1 MNKLIDNFNIIAE
14 IGVNHEGRLEKALEL
29 IYLAHDAGVGIV
41 KFQSYT
47 PKRFVAGND
56 VARIERVTRFSLS
69 EENHME
75 LAALCKKLGIAFMST
90 PVTEDWVN
98 FLNPLCCAFKI
109 ASGDITFKTVIQD
122 VAKTDKHIFLSTGAA
137 SVDEIDRAV
146 LWVSDVVGKDNLAN
160 RLTLMHCVS
169 AYPTPINEANILAI
183 PFLHDRYKLN
193 IGYSNHVIGMSAC
206 LSAVAHG
213 ASAVEVHF
221 TDQKE
226 GREFRDHSL
235 SFDANDLKLFVRLT
249 KEIRQSLGVYGKPVQ
264 TCESQSV
271 SLIRKGI
278 VAAKNLKAGD
288 VLTEDNLMYAR
299 PATEFSA
306 LDMPNLLGKTIN
318 QDITSGYIIPRNAVL
333 CAE

>member
-75 LAALCKKLGIAFMST
+75 LSALCKKLGIAFMST

-109 ASGDITFKTVIQD
+109 DSGDITFKTVIQD

-169 AYPTPINEANILAI
+169 A
-183 PFLHDRYKLN
+183 
-193 IGYSNHVIGMSAC
+193 
-206 LSAVAHG
+206 
-213 ASAVEVHF
+213 
-221 TDQKE
+221 
-226 GREFRDHSL
+226 
-235 SFDANDLKLFVRLT
+235 
-249 KEIRQSLGVYGKPVQ
+249 
-264 TCESQSV
+264 
-271 SLIRKGI
+271 
-278 VAAKNLKAGD
+278 
-288 VLTEDNLMYAR
+288 
-299 PATEFSA
+299 
-306 LDMPNLLGKTIN
+306 
-318 QDITSGYIIPRNAVL
+318 
-333 CAE
+333 